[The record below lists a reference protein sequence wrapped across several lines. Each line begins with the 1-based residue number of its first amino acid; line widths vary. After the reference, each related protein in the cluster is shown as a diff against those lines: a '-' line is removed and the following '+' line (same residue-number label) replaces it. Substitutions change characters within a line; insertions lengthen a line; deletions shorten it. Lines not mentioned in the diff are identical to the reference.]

1 MLINRLVR
9 ATRELSSITTGY
21 FFVALGGLIGVRILT
36 AYLTPS
42 QYGELS
48 LGITM
53 GGAIYSVLLGPLTT
67 GITRF
72 FPIAKEKREIKFF
85 LFNTFKI
92 IFKTSF
98 IISLFSLLIII
109 LILFSGNI
117 KWMSLT
123 LVSIGFGFMLSF
135 NNLIMGLQIVSRK
148 RLLVSLN
155 QSLMTFLKFIFALL
169 LIRIFG
175 SSATS
180 AMCGQF
186 IGLIIVFFIQV
197 NLFLPTLKEY
207 IADEEDKIKSVDW
220 QPKII
225 SFSRPLIAIGFLN
238 WLRLAAEKWGVLLF
252 TNYDEAVGF
261 YAIIYQFG
269 YYPITLLTNILINYL
284 RPIYFDKAGNNKK
297 QLISTYILG
306 IKIFITVVIIF
317 SFLIFL
323 VFNYRDYVF
332 SIILDDKYKSVSYL
346 IGVMMMSALLNES
359 TSFVTLL
366 MQTKKETKPLIMPN
380 AISYLMGLILVI
392 TGAYLYGLYGV
403 VMGSLLNSSIK
414 FISFLCLCRNHYKKL
429 TI

>member
-1 MLINRLVR
+1 MTIYR
-9 ATRELSSITTGY
+9 
-21 FFVALGGLIGVRILT
+21 
-36 AYLTPS
+36 
-42 QYGELS
+42 S
-48 LGITM
+48 L
-53 GGAIYSVLLGPLTT
+53 Y
-67 GITRF
+67 
-72 FPIAKEKREIKFF
+72 
-85 LFNTFKI
+85 
-92 IFKTSF
+92 
-98 IISLFSLLIII
+98 
-109 LILFSGNI
+109 
-117 KWMSLT
+117 
-123 LVSIGFGFMLSF
+123 
-135 NNLIMGLQIVSRK
+135 
-148 RLLVSLN
+148 
-155 QSLMTFLKFIFALL
+155 
-169 LIRIFG
+169 
-175 SSATS
+175 
-180 AMCGQF
+180 GQF
-186 IGLIIVFFIQV
+186 IGLIIIFFIQV

-220 QPKII
+220 QSKII

-238 WLRLAAEKWGVLLF
+238 WLRLAAEKWGVLFF

-346 IGVMMMSALLNES
+346 IGIMMMSALLNES

-380 AISYLMGLILVI
+380 AISYLLGLIFVV
-392 TGAYLYGLYGV
+392 TGAYL
-403 VMGSLLNSSIK
+403 MG
-414 FISFLCLCRNHYKKL
+414 CME
-429 TI
+429 